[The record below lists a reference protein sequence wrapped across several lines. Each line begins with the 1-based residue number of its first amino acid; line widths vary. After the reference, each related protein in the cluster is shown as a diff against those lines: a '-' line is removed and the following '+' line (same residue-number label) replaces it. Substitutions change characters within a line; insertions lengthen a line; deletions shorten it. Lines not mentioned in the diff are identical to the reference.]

1 MSTSIW
7 GVSKKNGTPQNHWKK
22 PSREGVD
29 FIIYLRVS
37 SMVILFWITLISN
50 HWRDS
55 TSSSENDYLN
65 SCPFMVYNPKKYQKT
80 SSSDQIPLPIV
91 LESLPGGD
99 ISNVCLSYT
108 HLGERV
114 CTSMDFLSLCA
125 TWSPYTAKSRTRF
138 CQYGSCRYEFY
149 IPNMFPPKMHFS
161 LSHNFTTVWF
171 LFAMFIPRH
180 VFHDLSKLLN
190 TKSHTHPLKNRFCLK
205 KHNYKKKAPPKKQS
219 GNPIGSMGRL
229 YIFLHLPYKSTIK
242 VVKYPPYL
250 CQKQRDSRLGNTKG
264 VAAANI
270 SKVLMAVAWKF
281 RFLFWVS
288 GPHVNPKKSQDF
300 DVGKDRKI
308 WKSMGNSVKVCK
320 HVMWI
325 FYEKRRGGAGSLWY
339 YDAPW
344 WESWPVTFP
353 NHHDWETSRV
363 PGQRNSSKHGGTP

>member
-1 MSTSIW
+1 
-7 GVSKKNGTPQNHWKK
+7 
-22 PSREGVD
+22 
-29 FIIYLRVS
+29 
-37 SMVILFWITLISN
+37 MVILFWITLISN

-205 KHNYKKKAPPKKQS
+205 KHNYKK
-219 GNPIGSMGRL
+219 N
-229 YIFLHLPYKSTIK
+229 HLPKSNPAIPLDPWDDCIFSCIYHINQPLRWLNIPHTFAKNNGIPALATRK
-242 VVKYPPYL
+242 VWLLP
-250 CQKQRDSRLGNTKG
+250 
-264 VAAANI
+264 
-270 SKVLMAVAWKF
+270 
-281 RFLFWVS
+281 
-288 GPHVNPKKSQDF
+288 
-300 DVGKDRKI
+300 
-308 WKSMGNSVKVCK
+308 
-320 HVMWI
+320 
-325 FYEKRRGGAGSLWY
+325 
-339 YDAPW
+339 
-344 WESWPVTFP
+344 
-353 NHHDWETSRV
+353 TSPRC
-363 PGQRNSSKHGGTP
+363 